1 METLQQSLVGV
12 RQMEERWEQELHSR
26 ENERKV
32 GKIVYRGD
40 WRGSQRHGLHRAYNE
55 RGQLLFVA
63 EYRDDK
69 LNGKKRTV
77 DPDSGVLLEICE
89 YQNDQRHGRFES
101 YYPSRD
107 LKEVCRYVEGNKT
120 GMDCMYYQ
128 NGQLKSVVQ
137 YDNGRPEGYFGS
149 FYENGQLEREGKIE
163 KGRKR
168 FLNYFHRNGAIQQ
181 QCLFDAA
188 GEVRVAF
195 EFDQHGDLTYAGNLL
210 NGEDRDGPSI
220 LFYTNRFYAHCMFVK
235 GQMVRNGEVV
245 PPEQFAPSKLNRD
258 FAAMQRLDT
267 RFVNWRPIEER
278 DMSLTNQDVHV
289 WTYDHVD
296 HPVLTINY
304 ETPYDCLRQPDKE
317 EHKVF
322 TVVENGQRRLMD
334 PLDIIRSALTYTEVT
349 KMEIKQNSLFG
360 DLLWKVGLQFE
371 PTKSLEI
378 SEFYPSGVHE
388 AVFQKAE
395 QCRKMLVRSGF
406 VEHDKDSECSAV
418 LYYNNGVKRR
428 EGKMRGKKWVQFK
441 EYLNTG
447 KEVKPS
453 SERMN
458 E

>member
-1 METLQQSLVGV
+1 MLGTSIQQLQQLITSLRATLEGIRDRSEFTKPCERDLQFLEEQERRCFSSGTPQLETLQQSLVGV

-163 KGRKR
+163 
-168 FLNYFHRNGAIQQ
+168 
-181 QCLFDAA
+181 
-188 GEVRVAF
+188 
-195 EFDQHGDLTYAGNLL
+195 
-210 NGEDRDGPSI
+210 
-220 LFYTNRFYAHCMFVK
+220 
-235 GQMVRNGEVV
+235 
-245 PPEQFAPSKLNRD
+245 
-258 FAAMQRLDT
+258 
-267 RFVNWRPIEER
+267 
-278 DMSLTNQDVHV
+278 
-289 WTYDHVD
+289 
-296 HPVLTINY
+296 
-304 ETPYDCLRQPDKE
+304 
-317 EHKVF
+317 
-322 TVVENGQRRLMD
+322 
-334 PLDIIRSALTYTEVT
+334 
-349 KMEIKQNSLFG
+349 
-360 DLLWKVGLQFE
+360 
-371 PTKSLEI
+371 
-378 SEFYPSGVHE
+378 
-388 AVFQKAE
+388 
-395 QCRKMLVRSGF
+395 
-406 VEHDKDSECSAV
+406 
-418 LYYNNGVKRR
+418 
-428 EGKMRGKKWVQFK
+428 
-441 EYLNTG
+441 
-447 KEVKPS
+447 
-453 SERMN
+453 
-458 E
+458 